1 MIKIKTHKKY
11 LINKFVKKILMVAL
25 IFFILLSIINILEE
39 VSFLKNSNA
48 KIYTSMVLT
57 LLNAPSIL
65 YQIFPFIFLIS
76 TQLFFIEIY
85 QTKEFE
91 TLKTFNFT
99 NFDILKIISITTIF
113 IGLFIVIVFYNFSSI
128 LKSEYL
134 KIKNNFST
142 DDKYLAVITKNGLW
156 IKDNLLNEIVIV
168 NSEKIEGNYLVN
180 NSITKF
186 DNNFRIYENIISNKI
201 DISEK
206 NWIIHNAILTDLD
219 NFSKKLDKIYMK
231 SNFDI
236 NKINNL
242 FSDLTALTYFGLNK
256 LENDYNNIG
265 YSTEEIKLK
274 KHNIY
279 SAPIL
284 FLTMSIIGMI
294 IMINYKFKK
303 ILLLNIFIG
312 VLSSVLIYY
321 LFNFFN
327 ILGINNKIP
336 LVFSV
341 WFPILFL
348 TSLSIIGII
357 TFNEK

>member
-1 MIKIKTHKKY
+1 MMKIKTHKKY

-186 DNNFRIYENIISNKI
+186 DNNFKISENIISNKI

-206 NWIIHNAILTDLD
+206 NWIIYNAILTDLD

-265 YSTEEIKLK
+265 YSTDEIKLK

>member
-1 MIKIKTHKKY
+1 MKIKTHKKY
-11 LINKFVKKILMVAL
+11 LINKFIKKILIVTL

-48 KIYTSMVLT
+48 KMYTSIILT

-85 QTKEFE
+85 QSKEFE

-99 NFDILKIISITTIF
+99 NFDLLKLISITTIF
-113 IGLFIVIVFYNFSSI
+113 VGLFIVIIFYNFSSI
-128 LKSEYL
+128 LKNEYL

-156 IKDNLLNEIVIV
+156 IKDNLLNETIIV
-168 NSEKIEGNYLVN
+168 NSEKIDGNYLVN
-180 NSITKF
+180 SSITKF
-186 DNNFRIYENIISNKI
+186 DNNFRIYENIISNRI

-206 NWIIHNAILTDLD
+206 NWVIYNVILTDLN
-219 NFSKKLDKIYMK
+219 NFSKKFDTIYMK

-236 NKINNL
+236 ERINNL
-242 FSDLTALTYFGLNK
+242 FSDLTALTYFELNK

-265 YSTEEIKLK
+265 YSTDEIRVK
-274 KHNIY
+274 KHSLY
-279 SAPIL
+279 SAPIF

-312 VLSSVLIYY
+312 VLCSVLIYY

-336 LVFSV
+336 LIFSV
-341 WFPILFL
+341 WFPVLFL